1 MSNFPSSHT
10 SSSIPSS
17 IKRGAFDATRDPN
30 SKLVTNPSNGSNR
43 SGAPQVNSPSPS
55 PSPSPSSGFNL
66 EEIKSRFQRA
76 AINFQ
81 WILDETSTTYSYN
94 PTLPALRAV
103 DRQGNVYTPITML
116 CMFETGL
123 YYPSLHY
130 HYAASEINIPQSI
143 AYAIDS
149 LSDNFPSPP
158 FNNLSEGKIAAY
170 DILKFIRYRRI

>member
-1 MSNFPSSHT
+1 MSNSSSHN
-10 SSSIPSS
+10 SSSHNSPTSHNPLV
-17 IKRGAFDATRDPN
+17 KPLRGFTSAVREVKSN
-30 SKLVTNPSNGSNR
+30 MVTTPSNGSNR
-43 SGAPQVNSPSPS
+43 SGAPQVNPTL
-55 PSPSPSSGFNL
+55 SGFNL

>member
-1 MSNFPSSHT
+1 MSNSPVSSSSHT
-10 SSSIPSS
+10 SVKSQSDLTFT
-17 IKRGAFDATRDPN
+17 RAARDPKSN
-30 SKLVTNPSNGSNR
+30 SKGLTPSVNP
-43 SGAPQVNSPSPS
+43 GAPQVNSPSPS

>member
-1 MSNFPSSHT
+1 MSNFPVSSSSHT
-10 SSSIPSS
+10 SVKSQSDLTFT
-17 IKRGAFDATRDPN
+17 RATRDPN
-30 SKLVTNPSNGSNR
+30 SKLVTTPSNGPNR
-43 SGAPQVNSPSPS
+43 SGAPLNNPTHNPT
-55 PSPSPSSGFNL
+55 GFNL

-81 WILDETSTTYSYN
+81 WILDESSTTYSYN
-94 PTLPALRAV
+94 PTMPALRAY

-130 HYAASEINIPQSI
+130 HYAASEINIPSSI
-143 AYAIDS
+143 ATAIEQ
-149 LSDNFPSPP
+149 LSDNFNNSPS
-158 FNNLSEGKIAAY
+158 EAY